1 MFREKICKLCSPII
15 VRNVSRKSKHVDVC
29 IQRKA
34 NVKKKI
40 KNLYCH
46 LSKNCRPPHISDAF
60 RWLTSFCLKSFKTHK
75 HKKNTFYMCHS
86 GLILFLENG
95 AQAHFYRVWLGKNI
109 YVYSLTSH
117 SSEIRYLCLT
127 KCYYLLVCNAKF
139 HFMLFYCIKRGI
151 SHL

>member
-95 AQAHFYRVWLGKNI
+95 AQAHFYRVWLGKKYIRILINI
-109 YVYSLTSH
+109 T
-117 SSEIRYLCLT
+117 
-127 KCYYLLVCNAKF
+127 
-139 HFMLFYCIKRGI
+139 LFRNKMFILDEMIIYCIKLGI
-151 SHL
+151 CHS